1 MGWTE
6 GRRGWNQKGQLGEYS
21 SNSVLENTKDVGQA
35 SDSATK
41 TKPKSRN
48 TGEKEP
54 IVHGE
59 EEPDTKM
66 IPTSDK
72 EEQSLLA

>member
-1 MGWTE
+1 M
-6 GRRGWNQKGQLGEYS
+6 
-21 SNSVLENTKDVGQA
+21 ENTKDVGQA
-35 SDSATK
+35 SYSGTK

-48 TGEKEP
+48 IGEKEL

-72 EEQSLLA
+72 EEQSLLAETQRNRGNQ